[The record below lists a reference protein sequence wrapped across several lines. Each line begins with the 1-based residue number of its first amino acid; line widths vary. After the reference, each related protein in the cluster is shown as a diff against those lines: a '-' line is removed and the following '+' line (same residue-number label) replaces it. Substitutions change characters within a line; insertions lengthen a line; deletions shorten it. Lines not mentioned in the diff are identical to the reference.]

1 MKHLRVKPSGLQ
13 SLQSR
18 SKAEVRSEQC
28 DICKNLDGFQL
39 GYFDMICAS
48 SKSFTSTDRSHSPRP
63 SECKTCLKSLPPLL
77 LCILCFLCALSFS
90 LLSSPCPSVS
100 LCLCIVSLG
109 PCPRLSVSVLCLMCL
124 CLALSLYVAVAVTLY
139 VSVLLSL
146 SARSVCLYVSCHFQ
160 MGINKLRE
168 HAVLCGATP
177 ILFIL
182 LSSLLAGGEETR
194 VVEHEHGGRGT
205 SRSTS
210 ITGEEGIRKRRGGRI
225 AKGLQREKRD
235 LCVEETSKA
244 ERHTLTPS
252 TTKSLS
258 KTCLRTHCRTN
269 FCKDTD
275 KMGGQPGPEHPSAPP
290 SSPPDRAPS
299 IRISGYLELIV
310 APENGRGNQALG
322 CGVEILCGQI
332 LAVSPELP
340 IPRPRGGHLAA

>member
-244 ERHTLTPS
+244 ERHTLSPS
-252 TTKSLS
+252 TTKS
-258 KTCLRTHCRTN
+258 
-269 FCKDTD
+269 
-275 KMGGQPGPEHPSAPP
+275 HPFRRRASEPIAEQTSVKILTKWVGSRAPNTQAPP
-290 SSPPDRAPS
+290 HPLPRTGRPLF
-299 IRISGYLELIV
+299 GYQDTW
-310 APENGRGNQALG
+310 N
-322 CGVEILCGQI
+322 
-332 LAVSPELP
+332 
-340 IPRPRGGHLAA
+340 